1 MARTVPVR
9 VVCRDCDWT
18 TSRVGDEPYEMNRR
32 IVEHFQVTGHT
43 IERAAIGRVGRHT
56 E

>member
-32 IVEHFQVTGHT
+32 IVEHFQETGHT
-43 IERAAIGRVGRHT
+43 IERAAPGGDALYT
-56 E
+56 D

>member
-9 VVCRDCDWT
+9 VVCRDCEWT
-18 TSRVGDEPYEMNRR
+18 TSRAGDEPYEMNRR
-32 IVEHFQVTGHT
+32 IVEHFQATGHT
-43 IERAAIGRVGRHT
+43 IERALAGGDVRHT